1 MTTIYQACQPRADL
15 ITGSFNPEVF
25 TASLSAVFE
34 HYQGGASATSPV
46 YTDPKTFFIEA
57 TYPTN
62 GMRQVL
68 GDC

>member
-34 HYQGGASATSPV
+34 YYQGGASATSAV
-46 YTDPKTFFIEA
+46 ASAGTGRT
-57 TYPTN
+57 
-62 GMRQVL
+62 G
-68 GDC
+68 